1 MAYCDDAITTALCLV
16 VVVVAPTAPG
26 VERKDHNNSAS
37 SPGWG
42 CSGGDGSPGGEIK
55 QTGLFDLYFSRMRH
69 RRLLLSVTF
78 SSFIKKKNVK
88 KFVLFLIHLFLISYI
103 NKL

>member
-42 CSGGDGSPGGEIK
+42 CSGGDGSPDSEIK

-78 SSFIKKKNVK
+78 SSFIKKNVK
-88 KFVLFLIHLFLISYI
+88 KFVLFLIHLFLIRCIY
-103 NKL
+103 KL